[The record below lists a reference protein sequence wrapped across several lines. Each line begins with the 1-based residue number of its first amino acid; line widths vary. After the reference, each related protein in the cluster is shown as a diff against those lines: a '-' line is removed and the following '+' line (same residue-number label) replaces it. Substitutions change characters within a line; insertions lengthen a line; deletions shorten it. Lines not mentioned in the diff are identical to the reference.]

1 MRLSYKY
8 AVAYLRQSSAAAA
21 LIDFLEKESHR
32 ISVLC
37 IEAALNGFAPKEWV
51 SEHCNGVEGSLVRWC
66 PFKAMGV
73 KITLN
78 TYYMGILGD
87 PMLKI

>member
-73 KITLN
+73 KDYLEHLLHGNSRRST
-78 TYYMGILGD
+78 
-87 PMLKI
+87 LKI